1 MMFHWREGRLSRI
14 SINMRITGFT
24 PGANPGFI
32 LGGGSYS
39 FFSFFQ
45 NTSYIRKSTGH
56 LREGGEGGAHPM
68 HPLPTNK
75 PARRRGAFNCD
86 QSCAYARVRVYQSSR
101 AVHVSG
107 R

>member
-56 LREGGEGGAHPM
+56 LREGGEGGAGVRTPCTLSLQTSRRAGVV
-68 HPLPTNK
+68 PLIVINLVLMLV
-75 PARRRGAFNCD
+75 C
-86 QSCAYARVRVYQSSR
+86 VYTSHQ
-101 AVHVSG
+101 G
-107 R
+107 LYM